1 MHPQFVCIGAELR
14 SITARLLH
22 YESFAAITGSLK
34 SWAPSVAKWQT
45 DYNAVLAMWPAYT
58 TLKALHVGSV
68 ATSLLLFVLRG
79 IWMLRAPEQLGRRW
93 VRIVPHVV
101 DTALLASAIALAAI
115 IGSDAWAGGWLT
127 AKVIG
132 LIVYIVLG
140 SVALKY
146 GPTRFIRSAAFAG
159 ALATFGYIVM
169 VAVTKSPTGP
179 F

>member
-1 MHPQFVCIGAELR
+1 
-14 SITARLLH
+14 
-22 YESFAAITGSLK
+22 
-34 SWAPSVAKWQT
+34 
-45 DYNAVLAMWPAYT
+45 MWPAYT

-68 ATSLLLFVLRG
+68 ATSLVLFVLRG
-79 IWMLRAPEQLGRRW
+79 IWMLHTSERLGRRW

-101 DTALLASAIALAAI
+101 DTVLLASAIALTAT
-115 IGSDAWAGGWLT
+115 IGTDAWTRGWLQ
-127 AKVIG
+127 AKVTG

-146 GPTRFIRSAAFAG
+146 GPTRFIRSIAFVA
-159 ALATFGYIVM
+159 ALATFSYIVM